1 MFGKIKKCVS
11 FLAGT
16 TSALVAM
23 LGFGGCSESTTAIH
37 KVDVPEECLDKVGLE
52 LSTCVEDYIRNGVDA
67 NNGSDEPSYAYYGPA
82 PSFDPTLACNDGE
95 GRCSPYQN
103 YYVCENGQWAYA
115 EKCEYG
121 CEDNFGCIDMGNTVY
136 GPPPVVCEDGEQK
149 CEKLSLYS
157 CVTGAWTF
165 VRDCMIECSPDW
177 GCMDNAPVY
186 GVACVPACT
195 DDGNKI
201 VCESDM
207 ASREVQCELG
217 CRDAACIEDL
227 IPTRDCEVEGEKN
240 CFGNSLL
247 VCRNGNTVLDAY
259 CDNGCSNNACIPKD
273 D

>member
-95 GRCSPYQN
+95 GRCSSYQN

-121 CEDNFGCIDMGNTVY
+121 CEDNKNLFTL
-136 GPPPVVCEDGEQK
+136 K
-149 CEKLSLYS
+149 KTEKLL
-157 CVTGAWTF
+157 
-165 VRDCMIECSPDW
+165 CSPHHTTQLQYLPPHSLPVPQ
-177 GCMDNAPVY
+177 GGYNTSYQTLPTENA
-186 GVACVPACT
+186 
-195 DDGNKI
+195 
-201 VCESDM
+201 
-207 ASREVQCELG
+207 
-217 CRDAACIEDL
+217 
-227 IPTRDCEVEGEKN
+227 EG
-240 CFGNSLL
+240 S
-247 VCRNGNTVLDAY
+247 
-259 CDNGCSNNACIPKD
+259 
-273 D
+273 